1 MKHSFEY
8 FWLRCLELSPAA
20 LGFLC
25 FILLPLV
32 QKEANT
38 NIATYKPVKDE
49 SRPSRPRHLRRI
61 AELIPS
67 IDIPQPMP
75 TFS

>member
-8 FWLRCLELSPAA
+8 FLLRCLELSPAA

-32 QKEANT
+32 QKDTN
-38 NIATYKPVKDE
+38 NIATYRPVKDD
-49 SRPSRPRHLRRI
+49 SRPSRPPHLPKI

-67 IDIPQPMP
+67 IDMPHQATP